1 MTVTEAADFDRWR
14 SRCSHDNG
22 DRKTEDK
29 ARVAAINHALKAL
42 LHSATAEVN
51 LVVIQDWIRS
61 NLGFGADYVSLDRIH
76 EHLAYES
83 GKDGFRAKKFKP
95 KQPTIH
101 EIHPGVF
108 SLPKGC
114 GEYQLKEISHHR
126 T

>member
-1 MTVTEAADFDRWR
+1 MAATEAAAFDRWHA
-14 SRCSHDNG
+14 RCSHENG

-42 LHSATAEVN
+42 LNLPIAEVD
-51 LVVIQDWIRS
+51 VVAIQDWIRS
-61 NLGFGADYVSLDRIH
+61 NLGFGADYLSLDRIH

-83 GKDGFRAKKFKP
+83 GKDGFGAKKFNP

-101 EIHPGVF
+101 EIRPGIF

-114 GEYQLKEISHHR
+114 GEYQFKEISHHR